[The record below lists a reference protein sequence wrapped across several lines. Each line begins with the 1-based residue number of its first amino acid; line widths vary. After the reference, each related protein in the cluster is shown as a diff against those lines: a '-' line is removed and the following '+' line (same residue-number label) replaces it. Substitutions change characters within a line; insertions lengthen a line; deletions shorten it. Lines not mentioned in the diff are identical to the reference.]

1 MDRGHLVEFGS
12 TGLQK
17 LIYPIWY
24 LSEVSSAVWQGM
36 LHKTTINYAIRRLY
50 PTQYIVIEWL
60 TRSRRGV
67 DHPARLFLARLTFVY
82 AVALSTSPS
91 PGFAHETAPP
101 TAQPPTSGAEEI
113 APAPEENA
121 PENFSIHGQFTNV
134 TQYHPPFTSPFYGPN
149 SLIPGHRGNETIDL
163 TLFAGLRLWDGL
175 EAYVNPEVDQGFGL
189 SNTLGVAGF
198 PSGEAYKI
206 GMADPYLRLP
216 RTFFRYTLGLG
227 GAEQTIEPGLNQ
239 LAGTRQADNLIFT
252 VGKFSVVDIFDTKT
266 YAHDPRSDFLN
277 WSIIDAGAFDYAA
290 DAWGYTYGGTV
301 EWTQSWWTLRQ
312 GVFNLSRVPNSKY
325 LDRDFVQF
333 EVATEAEGRHELF
346 GQPGKLKF
354 LFWMN
359 RGHMANYN
367 AAVAMGQATG
377 ATPDVAKVRRYS
389 SRPGVALNLE
399 QQIAPDLGVF
409 ARASADNG
417 SKEVYEFTEIN
428 QSISA
433 GMSMK
438 GERWRRPDDT
448 FGLAGVVNGIS
459 PQARNYFA
467 AGGLGVLIGDGQLP
481 RYGLE
486 RILEVYYK
494 ASIIEGLNLTF
505 DYQHIA
511 NPAYDAV
518 RGPVDIFG
526 FRVHAE
532 F

>member
-1 MDRGHLVEFGS
+1 MPQGIIHENEINCAPQRLYQAQYREHETS
-12 TGLQK
+12 TGSRWRIDRVAK
-17 LIYPIWY
+17 P
-24 LSEVSSAVWQGM
+24 VA
-36 LHKTTINYAIRRLY
+36 YAL
-50 PTQYIVIEWL
+50 
-60 TRSRRGV
+60 
-67 DHPARLFLARLTFVY
+67 
-82 AVALSTSPS
+82 ALSISAS
-91 PGFAHETAPP
+91 PGFAQEPAPP
-101 TAQPPTSGAEEI
+101 IAQSLISGAEE
-113 APAPEENA
+113 NV

-149 SLIPGHRGNETIDL
+149 SLIPGHRGNETVDL
-163 TLFAGLRLWDGL
+163 TLFVGLRLWDGL

-206 GMADPYLRLP
+206 GRSEPYLRLP
-216 RTFFRYTLGLG
+216 RAFFRYTFGLG
-227 GAEQTIEPGLNQ
+227 GAEEKMEPGLNQ
-239 LAGTRQADNLIFT
+239 LAGTRAADNLIFT
-252 VGKFSVVDIFDTKT
+252 VGKFSVVDIFDTNA

-312 GVFNLSRVPNSKY
+312 GIFDLSRIPNSKY
-325 LDRDFVQF
+325 LTRGFSQF
-333 EVATEAEGRHELF
+333 EVATEAEERHELF
-346 GQPGKLKF
+346 SQPGKLKV
-354 LFWMN
+354 LFWVN
-359 RGHMANYN
+359 RGRMANYN
-367 AAVAMGQATG
+367 EAVRAGQTTG
-377 ATPDVAKVRRYS
+377 TTPDLALVRHYS

-399 QQIAPDLGVF
+399 QQIDPDLGVF
-409 ARASADNG
+409 ARMSADNG

-433 GMSMK
+433 GISLK
-438 GERWRRPDDT
+438 GHRWGRPGDT

-467 AGGLGVLIGDGQLP
+467 AGGLGVLIGDGRLP

-494 ASIIEGLNLTF
+494 ASITEWINLTF
-505 DYQHIA
+505 DYQHVV